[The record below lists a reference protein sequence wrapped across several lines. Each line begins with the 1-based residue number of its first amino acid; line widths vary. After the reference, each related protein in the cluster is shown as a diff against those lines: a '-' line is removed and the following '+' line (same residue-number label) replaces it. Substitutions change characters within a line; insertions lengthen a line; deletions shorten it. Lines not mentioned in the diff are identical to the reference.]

1 MPENKL
7 VKLLTVVGA
16 RPQFI
21 KAAALS
27 RCLAKNYQGVIE
39 EKIVHTGQHYDA
51 GMSDVFF
58 EELEIPAPAFN
69 TQSGSGGHGAQTARM
84 LEGLEFIF
92 LAEKPDAVLVYGDT
106 NSTLAGA
113 LAASKL
119 GIPLIHVEAG
129 LRSFNKAMPEEI
141 NRILTDHVSSL
152 LFCPTE
158 TGLENLRQE
167 GFGKHTAGPW
177 HADRPGIFLSGDVM
191 YDNALYF
198 KEKALRTSQ
207 EWFGGLGLEEG
218 KFILATVH
226 RNLNTDHPLLLKRI
240 LQAMQE
246 IHRQSGQV
254 IFWPLH
260 PRTRKMMGEF
270 AKEDSFFGNLERKG
284 ISFSEPLGYLQ
295 MAMLES
301 SCNLVLTDSG
311 GVQKEA
317 YFYRK
322 PCVVLRSETEWTEL
336 VECGAAALADPSG
349 ADIPG
354 ITLKM
359 LSQGF
364 SAPEGFYGDGRAAEF
379 IADRI
384 AVGLGLG
391 H

>member
-1 MPENKL
+1 MQKKPIR
-7 VKLLTVVGA
+7 VFTVVGA

-27 RCLAKNYQGVIE
+27 RCLAKNYPEVIE
-39 EKIVHTGQHYDA
+39 EKIVHTGQHYDV

-69 TQSGSGGHGAQTARM
+69 TQSGSGGHGAQTARIM
-84 LEGLEFIF
+84 EGLEQIF
-92 LAEKPDAVLVYGDT
+92 LVERPDMVLVYGDT

-119 GIPLIHVEAG
+119 GIPLVHVEAG

-141 NRILTDHVSSL
+141 NRILTDHVSTL

-158 TGLENLRQE
+158 TGMQNLRNE
-167 GFGKHTAGPW
+167 GFGKYNAGPW

-198 KEKALRTSQ
+198 KEKAVRTSQ
-207 EWFGGLGLEEG
+207 DWFNGLGLEEG

-226 RNLNTDHPLLLKRI
+226 RSLNTDNPVYLKRI
-240 LQAMQE
+240 LSAMQE
-246 IHRQSGQV
+246 IHRQSAQV
-254 IFWPLH
+254 ICWPVH

-270 AKEDSFFGNLERKG
+270 AKSDSYFSEMEGNG
-284 ISFSEPLGYLQ
+284 ILFLEPLGYLQ
-295 MAMLES
+295 MVRLES
-301 SCNLVLTDSG
+301 ACSLVLTDSG

-322 PCVVLRSETEWTEL
+322 PCVVFRSETEWTEL
-336 VECGAAALADPSG
+336 VECGAACLADPASDDLVG
-349 ADIPG
+349 N
-354 ITLKM
+354 TMQM
-359 LSQGF
+359 LSRGF
-364 SAPEGFYGDGRAAEF
+364 TAPAGFYGNGRAADF
-379 IADRI
+379 IADTI
-384 AVGLGLG
+384 AGCIFV
-391 H
+391 